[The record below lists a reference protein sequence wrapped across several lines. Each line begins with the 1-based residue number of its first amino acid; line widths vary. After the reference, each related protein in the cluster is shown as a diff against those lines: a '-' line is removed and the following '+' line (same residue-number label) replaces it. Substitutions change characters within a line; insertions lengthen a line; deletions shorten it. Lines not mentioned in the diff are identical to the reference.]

1 MDEVRVGIIGLGNV
15 GSGTLSILA
24 ENADQIA
31 LKLGF
36 RLKVAAVCSR
46 SVHSKQLPPQLN
58 GVFKTTDWREVVT
71 HPDVQIVA
79 ELVGG
84 TGVASEIVEAAIQNR
99 KSVVTAN
106 KELMAACGPEIWDR
120 AIRAGINL
128 AMEASVCG
136 GIPIHAVLREGI
148 SGDNVTALYGILNG
162 TCNYMLTEMEKR
174 GVPLSSVLEEA
185 QMLGYAEA
193 DPSAD
198 IDGYDA
204 RSKLVLLAALAFG
217 EKITPSDIFLE
228 GIRRI
233 TPVDFRY
240 AAQLKHTIRLI
251 CGARKIPEGLVLYV
265 RPALIPTST
274 ILAGV
279 QGAYN
284 AVWVRGEYGED
295 TFYYGWGA
303 GARPTGVAVTSD
315 LMRVAREIRSGSP
328 ERVSPFAHERLG
340 QNMPVSVMFQKRAY
354 YLRFRVDDR
363 PGIIATLAGILM
375 RKNIGVEAVLQ
386 EPCET
391 RHDLPFVIIAEPTYE
406 HSMREAHRG
415 DGAAR
420 IHAGNAA
427 RASDGD
433 VFMSRAGM
441 RLLFWLS
448 PSPPAAQT
456 PARRASPNDSLQ
468 RPGVLIRE
476 MKLEPGMTVA
486 DIGTGIGNMLP
497 LLSRRVGPTGRV
509 LAEDTEDELL
519 AAAKGVRAKPEPRK
533 RHLHQGYGYGPQT
546 SRRPGGRRI
555 RLRRLP
561 PFQQPGKDARGVL

>member
-1 MDEVRVGIIGLGNV
+1 MDEVKVGIIGLGNV
-15 GSGTLSILA
+15 GSGTMTILA

-46 SVHSKQLPPQLN
+46 SVHSKELPVGLGP
-58 GVFKTTDWREVVT
+58 VFKTTDWREVVT
-71 HPDVQIVA
+71 HPEVQIVT

-84 TGVASEIVEAAIQNR
+84 TGVASQIIDAAIENR

-120 AIRAGINL
+120 AIHAGINL

-148 SGDNVTALYGILNG
+148 SGDNVVALYGILNG

-174 GVPLSSVLEEA
+174 DVPLETVLAEA
-185 QMLGYAEA
+185 QRLGYAEA

-198 IDGYDA
+198 IDGFDA

-217 EKITPSDIFLE
+217 EKFTPSDIFME

-233 TPVDFRY
+233 SPIDFRY
-240 AAQLKHTIRLI
+240 ARQLKHTIRLI
-251 CGARKIPEGLVLYV
+251 CGGRKTPSGLILSV
-265 RPALIPTST
+265 RPALIPSST

-284 AVWVRGEYGED
+284 AVWVKGKYGED

-315 LMRVAREIRSGSP
+315 LMRVAREIRNGSP

-340 QNMPVSVMFQKRAY
+340 DNIPIPVTKQKSAY
-354 YLRFRVDDR
+354 YIRFRVEDR
-363 PGIIATLAGILM
+363 PGIIARLAGILAEK
-375 RKNIGVEAVLQ
+375 RISLEAVLQ

-391 RHDLPFVIIAEPTYE
+391 KHDLPFVITVEPTSE
-406 HSMREAHRG
+406 QSVRDAVEEMSQLDFMRDA
-415 DGAAR
+415 
-420 IHAGNAA
+420 
-427 RASDGD
+427 
-433 VFMSRAGM
+433 
-441 RLLFWLS
+441 
-448 PSPPAAQT
+448 
-456 PARRASPNDSLQ
+456 
-468 RPGVLIRE
+468 
-476 MKLEPGMTVA
+476 
-486 DIGTGIGNMLP
+486 P
-497 LLSRRVGPTGRV
+497 LAMPMETAL
-509 LAEDTEDELL
+509 
-519 AAAKGVRAKPEPRK
+519 
-533 RHLHQGYGYGPQT
+533 
-546 SRRPGGRRI
+546 
-555 RLRRLP
+555 
-561 PFQQPGKDARGVL
+561 